1 MSYSKL
7 YELKKTSHGYTVMWG
22 VDAIHHVPKTD
33 DDKKDFQLAWDFML
47 AHSVGRKLGEFDD
60 VMISLDDLT

>member
-7 YELKKTSHGYTVMWG
+7 YELKKTAYGYTVVWG
-22 VDAIHHVPKTD
+22 CDVIHHVPKTD

-47 AHSVGRKLGEFDD
+47 AHSVDRKLGEFDD

>member
-7 YELKKTSHGYTVMWG
+7 YELKKTSHGYTVLWG

-33 DDKKDFQLAWDFML
+33 DDEEDFKLAWNFML
-47 AHSVGRKLGEFDD
+47 AHSVDRKLSDFDD
-60 VMISLDDLT
+60 VMLSLGDL